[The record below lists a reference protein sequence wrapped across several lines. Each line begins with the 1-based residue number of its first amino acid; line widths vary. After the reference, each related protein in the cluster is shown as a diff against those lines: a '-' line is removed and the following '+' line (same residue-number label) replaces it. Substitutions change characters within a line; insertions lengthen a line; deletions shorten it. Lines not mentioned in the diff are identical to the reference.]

1 MTDMTDDTTANTANT
16 APEAL
21 TREQAK
27 AELARLAE
35 EIARHDALY
44 HQRDAPEI
52 SDAAYDALRARND
65 AIEARFPDL
74 ARDDS
79 PSARIGAAPAAGFGK
94 VVHAVPMLSLSNVF
108 DAAEVT
114 EFTTGLRRFLKLAPD
129 DPLALVAEPKIDGLS
144 VSLRYETGRLVQAAT
159 RGDGREGEDVTA
171 NIRTLGDVPDTLTG
185 ADIPPLLEV
194 RGEVY
199 MTRADFLALNE
210 RQAAAGRKTF
220 ANPRNAAAGSLRQLD
235 PSITA
240 DRRLRLF
247 VYSWGE
253 VQGLELD
260 SHHGFLDRLR
270 AWGLPVNDDTRLCAD
285 ETEALAAYDDLAAR
299 RADLPY
305 DIDGVVYK
313 VDRVDW
319 QKRLGFVSRAP
330 RWATAHKFPAEQART
345 VLNEVQIQ
353 VGRTGALTPVAHLR
367 PVTVGGVVVSR
378 ASLHNEDEIARK
390 DIRAGDTVIIQ
401 RAGDVIPQVVA
412 VVPEQRPADSA
423 PFVFPDHCPAC
434 GSEAPRPEGEA
445 IRRCTGGLICPAQ
458 AVERLKHFVS
468 REAFDIEGLGAKAV
482 AAFHAEGLI
491 AGPADIFRLEET
503 DRDGLTRLKTRDGW
517 GPKSAENLFAAI
529 RERRTIG
536 LDRFIYAL
544 GIRQVGQA
552 TARLLAEHYGSLE
565 ALRSAMDAAQDPE
578 SEAYRDLVNINDVG
592 ASVARDIL
600 AFFHEDHNRQVLDEL
615 VGLLDIRP
623 FEGTRVG
630 ADAPFAGR
638 TVVFTGTLETLSRAE
653 AKARA
658 QALGAKVTGSV
669 SAKTDYVVV
678 GADAGSKAAKARDL
692 GVETLSE
699 AAFLA
704 MTGDGETRT
713 ES

>member
-1 MTDMTDDTTANTANT
+1 MTRTEP
-16 APEAL
+16 APADIAPGSL
-21 TREQAK
+21 TREQAA
-27 AELARLAE
+27 AELERLAA
-35 EIARHDALY
+35 EIARHDARY
-44 HQRDAPEI
+44 HQQDAPEI

-79 PSARIGAAPAAGFGK
+79 PSARVGAAPAAGFGK

-108 DAAEVT
+108 DAAEVA
-114 EFTTGLRRFLKLAPD
+114 EFTAGLRRFLKLAPD
-129 DPLALVAEPKIDGLS
+129 EAPALVAEPKIDGLS
-144 VSLRYETGRLVQAAT
+144 VSLRYENGHLVQAAT

-171 NIRTLGDVPDTLTG
+171 NIRTLDDVPETLSG
-185 ADIPPLLEV
+185 ADVPPVLEV

-199 MTRADFLALNE
+199 MTRADFLALNDQ
-210 RQAAAGRKTF
+210 QAAAGRKTF

-235 PSITA
+235 PGVTA
-240 DRRLRLF
+240 ARPLRLF
-247 VYSWGE
+247 AYSWGE
-253 VQGLELD
+253 VRGLELD

-270 AWGLPVNDDTRLCAD
+270 TWGLPVNAETRLCAD
-285 ETEALAAYDDLAAR
+285 ESEALATHDDLAAR
-299 RADLPY
+299 RAALPY
-305 DIDGVVYK
+305 DTDGVVYK

-345 VLNEVQIQ
+345 VLNEIKIQ

-412 VVPEQRPADSA
+412 VVPEHRPADSA

-482 AAFHAEGLI
+482 EAFHADGLM
-491 AGPADIFRLEET
+491 AGPADIFRLEEK
-503 DRDGLTRLKTRDGW
+503 DRDSLTPLRNREGW
-517 GPKSAENLFAAI
+517 GPTSAENLFAAI
-529 RERRTIG
+529 RGRRTIG

-565 ALRSAMDAAQDPE
+565 ALRSAMAAAQDPD
-578 SEAYRDLVNINDVG
+578 SNAYRDLVNINDVG

-600 AFFHEDHNRQVLDEL
+600 AFFHEDHNRQVLDDL
-615 VGLLDIRP
+615 AGLLDIQP
-623 FEGTRVG
+623 FQG
-630 ADAPFAGR
+630 ARAGVDTPFAGR
-638 TVVFTGTLETLSRAE
+638 TVVFTGTLATLSRAE

-669 SAKTDYVVV
+669 SARTDYVVV
-678 GADAGSKAAKARDL
+678 GADAGSKAAKARAL
-692 GVETLSE
+692 GVETLDE
-699 AAFLA
+699 DAFLA
-704 MTGDGETRT
+704 LTGGAGG
-713 ES
+713 

>member
-1 MTDMTDDTTANTANT
+1 MIMTGTEAADIPPD
-16 APEAL
+16 AL
-21 TREQAK
+21 TRQQAGH
-27 AELARLAE
+27 ELERLAA
-35 EIARHDALY
+35 EIARHDGLY
-44 HQRDAPEI
+44 HQQDAPQI

-74 ARDDS
+74 TRDDS
-79 PSARIGAAPAAGFGK
+79 PSARVGAAPAAGFGK

-108 DAAEVT
+108 DAAEVA
-114 EFTTGLRRFLKLAPD
+114 EFTAGIRRFLKL
-129 DPLALVAEPKIDGLS
+129 DPGEALALVAEPKIDGLS
-144 VSLRYETGRLVQAAT
+144 VSLRYENGRLVQAAT

-171 NIRTLGDVPDTLTG
+171 NIRTLDDVPQTLSG
-185 ADIPPLLEV
+185 PDVPPVLEV

-235 PSITA
+235 PAITA
-240 DRRLRLF
+240 GRPLSLF
-247 VYSWGE
+247 AYSWGE
-253 VQGLELD
+253 VQGLDLD
-260 SHHGFLDRLR
+260 SHHGFLDLLR
-270 AWGLPVNDDTRLCAD
+270 GWGLPVNDDTRLCAD
-285 ETEALAAYDDLAAR
+285 EAEALAAYDDLATR
-299 RADLPY
+299 RADLAY
-305 DIDGVVYK
+305 DIDGMVYK

-319 QKRLGFVSRAP
+319 QKRLGFVSRSP

-345 VLNEVQIQ
+345 VLETIQIQ

-367 PVTVGGVVVSR
+367 PVTVGGVVVAR
-378 ASLHNEDEIARK
+378 ASLHNEDEIRRK
-390 DIRAGDTVIIQ
+390 DIREGDTVIIQ
-401 RAGDVIPQVVA
+401 RAGDVIPQVVS
-412 VVPEQRPADSA
+412 VVTDHRPADSE
-423 PFVFPDHCPAC
+423 PFAFPDHCPAC
-434 GSEAPRPEGEA
+434 GSEAPRPEGEV

-468 REAFDIEGLGAKAV
+468 REAFDIEGLGSKAV
-482 AAFHAEGLI
+482 EAFYTDGLI
-491 AGPADIFRLEET
+491 RGPADIFRLEDKE
-503 DRDGLTRLKTRDGW
+503 RQGLTRLRNRDGW

-529 RERRTIG
+529 QARRTVP

-552 TARLLAEHYGSLE
+552 TARLLAEHYGTLD
-565 ALRSAMDAAQDPE
+565 ALRAAMDAAQDPD
-578 SEAYRDLVNINDVG
+578 SDAYRDLVNINDVG
-592 ASVARDIL
+592 SSVARDIL

-615 VGLLDIRP
+615 AGLLDIQSFARIQA
-623 FEGTRVG
+623 GG
-630 ADAPFAGR
+630 DAPFAGK

-669 SAKTDYVVV
+669 SARTDYVVV

-699 AAFLA
+699 ADFLA
-704 MTGDGETRT
+704 MTEGG
-713 ES
+713 SA